1 MYAAQQNGDL
11 FGSDDSGNSWFK
23 LNLSVPEL
31 SDMKAV
37 HA

>member
-1 MYAAQQNGDL
+1 MYAAQQCGDL
-11 FGSDDSGNSWFK
+11 FASDDSGDSWFK
-23 LNLSVPEL
+23 LNLTVPQI